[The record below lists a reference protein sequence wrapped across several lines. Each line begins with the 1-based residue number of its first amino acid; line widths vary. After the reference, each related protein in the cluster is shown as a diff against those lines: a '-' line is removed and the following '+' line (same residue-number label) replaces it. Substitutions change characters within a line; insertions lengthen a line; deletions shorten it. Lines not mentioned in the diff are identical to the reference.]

1 MKTFRPILSIPAIP
15 VIAAILAAAA
25 LPAGAQ
31 VSVSI
36 DRPSPSNGCG
46 GPPPVAPRHIY
57 SQVAPGGGCDVA
69 GPGPQLQVAGGAF
82 GLVPGDNVD
91 ALSANLQWSPN
102 SNFTYVFSA
111 DRASM
116 GQPATPYR
124 NQFNR
129 NQAAADLFQTA
140 AIPSATPGAVMAGL
154 CGAPAMIAPPAP
166 RILNQTDFNLAPT
179 VGPAVIWM
187 GGPIDNIDAVEL
199 DDLDTNNDGVHDV
212 GIYFS
217 LDAASPSMITSP
229 ADIYY
234 APPGGAFGLFSVP
247 ALLGLAPNNNLD
259 ALVLWDRMAAGA
271 VDPGSDFALFSLAP
285 GSPALNGPDGV
296 PGTADDFSAADLF
309 VSDFM
314 GTFCLYTRANQ
325 LGLLPQD
332 NVDGLDVVIWGGGD

>member
-1 MKTFRPILSIPAIP
+1 MKTYRPILS
-15 VIAAILAAAA
+15 IAAILAATA
-25 LPAGAQ
+25 LPAWAQ
-31 VSVSI
+31 ASISI
-36 DRPSPSNGCG
+36 DRMSPSNGCG

-57 SQVAPGGGCDVA
+57 SQVVPAGGCDVA

-91 ALSANLQWSPN
+91 ALSANLQWDPN
-102 SNFTYVFSA
+102 SNFVYIFSG
-111 DRASM
+111 DRPSM
-116 GQPATPYR
+116 GQPMTPYR

-129 NQAAADLFQTA
+129 NQAAADLFTTA
-140 AIPSATPGAVMAGL
+140 ALPTATPGAVMAGL

-166 RILNQTDFNLAPT
+166 RILNQVDFNLAPT
-179 VGPAVIWM
+179 VGPGVFWM
-187 GGPIDNIDAVEL
+187 GNIDNIDAVEL
-199 DDLDTNNDGVHDV
+199 DDLDPTNDGIHDV

-234 APPGGAFGLFSVP
+234 APPGGAFGLFSLP
-247 ALLGLAPNNNLD
+247 AQIGLAGANNLD
-259 ALVLWDRMAAGA
+259 ALVLWDRMAAGW

-296 PGTADDFSAADLF
+296 AGTADDFSAADLF
-309 VSDFM
+309 VSDFT
-314 GTFCLYTRANQ
+314 GVFCLYTRANQ

-332 NVDGLDVVIWGGGD
+332 NVDGLDVAIWGGGD